1 MTENQVECGAA
12 TTNSFD
18 ADVEVSIVM
27 PCLNEAETVARCVEK
42 ALGGLR
48 ENGIRGEV
56 VIADN
61 GSTDGS
67 QELARCAGARVV
79 AVEKK
84 GYGARPDGR
93 NRSRARKIRGHG
105 RRRRQL

>member
-1 MTENQVECGAA
+1 MTENQVECGA
-12 TTNSFD
+12 TTADSFD
-18 ADVEVSIVM
+18 AAVEVSIVM

-42 ALGGLR
+42 ALRGLR

-67 QELARCAGARVV
+67 QGFAGRADAPASWRWRIKGMAAPSWGESPPRV
-79 AVEKK
+79 E
-84 GYGARPDGR
+84 
-93 NRSRARKIRGHG
+93 NS
-105 RRRRQL
+105 